1 MAHMVRRKIAIVQAT
16 AGSMPS
22 GGNVFNRELLRCAT
36 RAGCSLASIDVS
48 RASEAL
54 ACDLVLWDSLLL
66 DRVRRLAGERVGL
79 LLHYLPSLQ
88 PELGP
93 ARASALRAAEDRAAA
108 LADCLIATGREIA
121 ATMSARWPDKRL
133 FVCEPGVGALFQR
146 RMHRAPGESV
156 QMLTVAN
163 LLPAKGHEGALR
175 ILEGLRCERW
185 QWHLVGH
192 AEEGCEVLAR
202 LRARAE
208 HAGLIQRITFHG
220 TLSQPQVAAMMT
232 AADLLLQPSVFE
244 SYGMALAE
252 AAAVGLPAI
261 AFRVGAAER
270 LVRHGVTGLLAP
282 PGDWD
287 AFGAGLRTLL
297 TEPARRAAFERNL
310 AGAPVRDWEA
320 AFADFRSACEAL
332 LS

>member
-88 PELGP
+88 PELDP
-93 ARASALRAAEDRAAA
+93 ARALFRAVEDRAAA
-108 LADCLIATGREIA
+108 QADCLIATGREIA
-121 ATMSARWPDKRL
+121 ATMSARWPDKPL
-133 FVCEPGVGALFQR
+133 FVCEPGVGAQFQR

-175 ILEGLRCERW
+175 ILEGLRSERW

-192 AEEGCEVLAR
+192 AEVGGDVLAR

-208 HAGLIQRITFHG
+208 HSGLIQRIIFHG
-220 TLSQPQVAAMMT
+220 ALSQPQVAAMM
-232 AADLLLQPSVFE
+232 AATDLLLQPSIFE
-244 SYGMALAE
+244 SYGMASRVFLRRPGTGMPWALAC
-252 AAAVGLPAI
+252 GR
-261 AFRVGAAER
+261 F
-270 LVRHGVTGLLAP
+270 
-282 PGDWD
+282 
-287 AFGAGLRTLL
+287 
-297 TEPARRAAFERNL
+297 
-310 AGAPVRDWEA
+310 
-320 AFADFRSACEAL
+320 
-332 LS
+332 